1 MILSESLDFRDAEVN
16 SGFCL
21 DLLAFSAGSEI
32 SRRCRC
38 EFHLLQVVGLARCIF
53 LGMHAHQKLMHVER
67 DAQRAS
73 GFPGGSDAP

>member
-32 SRRCRC
+32 STRCRC
-38 EFHLLQVVGLARCIF
+38 EFHLIQVVGLASRIF
-53 LGMHAHQKLMHVER
+53 SLGHTYQKLMHVER
-67 DAQRAS
+67 EAQRAS